1 MKFFKASDYQPKV
14 NHIFRILETE
24 MLEVFPKLRIEHIG
38 SSSIPNAISKGD
50 LDVFISVSLDS
61 FLEVLEVIKSIGFE
75 EKKGTLR
82 TDELCMLV
90 TDKFNHD
97 VAIQLVVEG
106 SEFENFIIFRD
117 LLRMNPQLVDEY
129 NGLKLASVG
138 LSEDEYRMKK
148 SKWIKGVIDNEK

>member
-1 MKFFKASDYQPKV
+1 MKFLKASDYQEKV
-14 NHIFRILETE
+14 NSIFRILESE
-24 MLEVFPKLRIEHIG
+24 LLELLPSICIEHIG

-90 TDKFNHD
+90 TDKFNDD
-97 VAIQLVVEG
+97 VAVQLVVEG

-117 LLRMNPQLVDEY
+117 LLRMSPQLVEEY
-129 NGLKLASVG
+129 NDLKLASVG